1 MQTSERKMATEG
13 GSFIQPTTPKFDG
26 HYDHWGM
33 LAYREFSP
41 IKEILAFGGDMDC
54 HNNRWS

>member
-1 MQTSERKMATEG
+1 MATEG